1 MTVKTFDQMYAE
13 AVARH
18 GEETLAERFHAP
30 KTAEELAATTDAQ
43 WLGTIAKC
51 VFAAG
56 FRWRVIEAKW
66 AGFEEA
72 FYGFDPATIAGWG
85 DDMVAAL
92 AQDTRIV
99 RNPQKIRSTI
109 ENAAFVD
116 QHSRD
121 HGGFG
126 QFIADWDADDV
137 VGLWD
142 YLKANASRLGGATGP
157 RILRHMGKDTFILTG
172 DVEGHLT
179 AQGILTGKATSKAQ
193 RKRAQD
199 AFVAWRSA
207 SGRSFAE
214 ISTVLACSFGEVY
227 HWDH

>member
-1 MTVKTFDQMYAE
+1 MKTFDQMYAE

-18 GEETLAERFHAP
+18 GEEDLESRFHTP
-30 KTAEELAATTDAQ
+30 RTTEEVAATTDEA
-43 WLGTIAKC
+43 WLAAMTKC

-72 FYGFDPATIAGWG
+72 FYGFDPETIAGW
-85 DDMVAAL
+85 DEDMVEAL
-92 AQDTRIV
+92 RQDTRIV

-109 ENAAFVD
+109 ENAGFVHE
-116 QHSRD
+116 HSVE

-126 QFIADWDADDV
+126 QFIADWDPDDV

-142 YLKANASRLGGATGP
+142 YLKKNASRLGGATGP
-157 RILRHMGKDTFILTG
+157 RVLRHMGKDTFILTG

-179 AQGILTGKATSKAQ
+179 DQGILTGKATSKKQ
-193 RKRAQD
+193 QKLAQD
-199 AFVAWRSA
+199 AFVKWRND
-207 SGRSFAE
+207 SGKTFAE
-214 ISTVLACSFGEVY
+214 ISTVLACSWGEVY
-227 HWDH
+227 HWNN